1 MIIDVELPWNLSTAA
16 PTTVVFQPRCEEV
29 MVDLWPGMAGK
40 AIMVL
45 ILPLIRPTTERHPCT
60 QHFAEVYTERF
71 LWMWMKAMSLL
82 SKWCHFIP
90 E

>member
-16 PTTVVFQPRCEEV
+16 PTTVVFQPHCEEV

-40 AIMVL
+40 AITVL

-82 SKWCHFIP
+82 SKWSHFIP